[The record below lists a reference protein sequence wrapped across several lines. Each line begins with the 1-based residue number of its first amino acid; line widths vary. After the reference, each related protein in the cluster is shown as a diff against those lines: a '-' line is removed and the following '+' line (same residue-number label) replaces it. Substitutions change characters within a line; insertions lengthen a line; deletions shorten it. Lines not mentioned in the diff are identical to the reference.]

1 MNLTPIFRNIA
12 RYSLGPGILASGQYA
27 ALFSIEND
35 TVFWA
40 SLIGVLLIEGYYAA
54 AKRYGWAT

>member
-1 MNLTPIFRNIA
+1 MNLTPIIRNIA

-27 ALFSIEND
+27 ALLAIEND

-40 SLIGVLLIEGYYAA
+40 SLVGVLIVEGYYAT
-54 AKRYGWAT
+54 AKRYGWPT